1 MASAPIPPQA
11 SGSMPSRPNDS
22 WWVQKSP
29 LFIFF
34 AALFGVSVVLAWGL
48 QSVGKKVI
56 ASFASQATLPDN
68 RSNNIF
74 TPASYATKQSQAEA
88 LLQKVA
94 AGDDSAA
101 QQVLDE
107 SDSWQGKT
115 QRTSNADQLLNV
127 SLNSTN
133 IHTRQASLQAELAMD
148 GVERSE
154 AGLDRLEPALKDPG
168 TRGWALWMT
177 GAMGNRGVDP
187 MRAAIMISAYL
198 QDPDVKTRVAAVNAF
213 SLLGTDATIPLVLDR
228 FFNDSSPAVQER
240 AACGL
245 AQSGMYT
252 HEQRMTAAAALVA
265 RLDSPNLTAQQ
276 HAWMLQAL
284 RDISG
289 KNLGTNSSEWQQWLD
304 RATPMPQ
311 DKY

>member
-1 MASAPIPPQA
+1 MTSQPK
-11 SGSMPSRPNDS
+11 DS

-34 AALFGVSVVLAWGL
+34 VALFGVSVVLAWGL

-56 ASFASQATLPDN
+56 ASFASQATLPDS
-68 RSNNIF
+68 RSSAASA
-74 TPASYATKQSQAEA
+74 PAGDATKQTEAET

-101 QQVLDE
+101 QEVLDN
-107 SDSWQGKT
+107 SDGWQGKT
-115 QRTSNADQLLNV
+115 QRTSTADQLLNV
-127 SLNSTN
+127 SLNSSN
-133 IHTRQASLQAELAMD
+133 MHTRQASLQAELAMD

-154 AGLDRLEPALKDPG
+154 AGLDRLEPALKDPSQ
-168 TRGWALWMT
+168 RAWALWMT
-177 GAMGNRGVDP
+177 GAMGNRGIDP

-198 QDPDVKTRVAAVNAF
+198 QDRDEKTRVAAVNAF

-228 FFNDSSPAVQER
+228 FFNDASPAVQER

-276 HAWMLQAL
+276 HMWMLQAL

-304 RATPMPQ
+304 SATPTSQ

>member
-1 MASAPIPPQA
+1 MSSAPVPPQGP
-11 SGSMPSRPNDS
+11 GSVPSQAKNS

-29 LFIFF
+29 LVIFF
-34 AALFGVSVVLAWGL
+34 VALFGVSVVLAWGL
-48 QSVGKKVI
+48 QSVGKKVM
-56 ASFASQATLPDN
+56 ASFASQAALPEN
-68 RSNNIF
+68 RSAASQ
-74 TPASYATKQSQAEA
+74 PAGDSSQQSKAEA

-94 AGDDSAA
+94 AGDDAAA
-101 QQVLDE
+101 QEVLDE
-107 SDSWQGKT
+107 SDDWNGKT
-115 QRTSNADQLLNV
+115 RRTPAADQLLNV
-127 SLNSTN
+127 SLNSSSL
-133 IHTRQASLQAELAMD
+133 HTRQASLQAELAMD

-154 AGLDRLEPALKDPG
+154 AGLDRLEPALKDPS
-168 TRGWALWMT
+168 TRAWALWMT

-198 QDPDVKTRVAAVNAF
+198 QDPDVNTRVAAVNAF
-213 SLLGTDATIPLVLDR
+213 SLLGTDPSIPLVLDR
-228 FFNDSSPAVQER
+228 FFNDSSSAVQER

-252 HEQRMTAAAALVA
+252 HEQRMTAAAAFVA
-265 RLDSPNLTAQQ
+265 RLDSPKLSPQQ

-289 KNLGTNSSEWQQWLD
+289 KNLGNNSADWQQWLD
-304 RATPMPQ
+304 SATPFPQ

>member
-1 MASAPIPPQA
+1 MSSAPIPPQTPR
-11 SGSMPSRPNDS
+11 SGPSQTKNS

-34 AALFGVSVVLAWGL
+34 VALFGVSVVLAWGL

-56 ASFASQATLPDN
+56 ASFASQATLPEN
-68 RSNNIF
+68 HSSA
-74 TPASYATKQSQAEA
+74 ASKPSADSTQQAEAEA

-101 QQVLDE
+101 QRVLDE
-107 SDSWQGKT
+107 SDSWTGKT

-127 SLNSTN
+127 SLNSN
-133 IHTRQASLQAELAMD
+133 NMHARQASLQAELAMD
-148 GVERSE
+148 GVQRSE
-154 AGLDRLEPALKDPG
+154 AGLDRLEPALKDPSQ
-168 TRGWALWMT
+168 RRWALWMT
-177 GAMGNRGVDP
+177 GAVGNRGIDP
-187 MRAAIMISAYL
+187 MRAAIMISTYL
-198 QDPDVKTRVAAVNAF
+198 QNPDVNTRVAAVDAL

-228 FFNDSSPAVQER
+228 FYNDSSPAVQER

-252 HEQRMTAAAALVA
+252 HEQRMTAAT
-265 RLDSPNLTAQQ
+265 RIIPWLDNPKLSAQQ
-276 HAWMLQAL
+276 HAWVLQAL

-289 KNLGTNSSEWQQWLD
+289 KNLGLDSAAWQNWLD
-304 RATPMPQ
+304 SPQ
-311 DKY
+311 QAN